1 VTAHHPA
8 RVADRIRRLLAQA
21 IQSELRDPG
30 LGFVT
35 LTDVKLSPDL
45 HYAVVYVT
53 ILGEQTAETSLRA
66 LKRAVPFLR
75 RTLARRAGLRHTP
88 ELRFVADEV
97 AERGMRLE
105 ELFDE
110 LREERERRTD
120 EP

>member
-1 VTAHHPA
+1 MAHHSA
-8 RVADRIRRLLAQA
+8 RVADRVRRVLAQA
-21 IQSELRDPG
+21 IQSEVRDPG

-35 LTDVKLSPDL
+35 MTDVKLSPDL

-53 ILGEQTAETSLRA
+53 ILGEQTAETSLHA
-66 LKRAVPFLR
+66 LNRAVPFLR

-88 ELRFVADEV
+88 ELRFVNDEA

-110 LREERERRTD
+110 LRHERERRQD
-120 EP
+120 ES